1 MICPQCGNDNMQDGY
16 TSYYRKFND
25 VYFIMENV
33 PCKRCPQCGEE
44 YFSTSVLDKI
54 NNNIK
59 EKYSKKEKVNLLDYS
74 KTA

>member
-1 MICPQCGNDNMQDGY
+1 MICPQCGNENMQDGY

-33 PCKRCPQCGEE
+33 PCKKCPQCGEE
-44 YFSTSVLDKI
+44 YFSVSVLDRI

-59 EKYSKKEKVNLLDYS
+59 EKYSKNEKVNLLDYS